1 MSDNIVVDLITPPA
15 SPKSLVPVMDLT
27 TLPESPKSPVPVAP
41 MPAVPAEP
49 TPAVPAAAAVA
60 RRTSVRG
67 KAVKVI
73 PGPIRKT
80 ANKAPA
86 PRVPLASTMLR
97 AIDTGN
103 RGLFDEVIR
112 RGADIN
118 QVTTINKVRIT
129 PLIAAINA
137 GEFDMVKAL
146 IEAGADPHWP
156 ESGKYSAM
164 TVATKLNNPKYDIRS
179 KLIGFIRSHEA
190 SKEGI
195 NAPLNASADAG
206 GLEMLAE
213 VVARE
218 APVAVGD
225 GASGAAP
232 LSLPE
237 GSYMCSLDEY
247 GTYRYKGGNLCILTR
262 VPDPKVP
269 EMDSNGAAGGT
280 GAAFDMEE
288 ANGAAGGTGAAYDN
302 EDDDEEDVGSP
313 HGSETGEGNGEVPVI
328 VDWYRAYRNDK
339 GEWVAKPDGPW
350 IVYVN
355 SDLQPVHCP
364 ALNEERK
371 GIPTSPKWDE
381 DQ

>member
-1 MSDNIVVDLITPPA
+1 
-15 SPKSLVPVMDLT
+15 
-27 TLPESPKSPVPVAP
+27 
-41 MPAVPAEP
+41 
-49 TPAVPAAAAVA
+49 
-60 RRTSVRG
+60 
-67 KAVKVI
+67 
-73 PGPIRKT
+73 
-80 ANKAPA
+80 
-86 PRVPLASTMLR
+86 MLR
-97 AIDTGN
+97 AIDSGN

-118 QVTTINKVRIT
+118 QVTTRNKVRIT

-146 IEAGADPHWP
+146 IEEGADPHWP
-156 ESGKYSAM
+156 ESDKYSAM

-195 NAPLNASADAG
+195 NAPLKASADAG

-237 GSYMCSLDEY
+237 GSYMCGPDADAANCFDGDSI
-247 GTYRYKGGNLCILTR
+247 CILTR
-262 VPDPKVP
+262 APY
-269 EMDSNGAAGGT
+269 ERDSYGAAGGT
-280 GAAFDMEE
+280 GDAFDMEE
-288 ANGAAGGTGAAYDN
+288 ANGAAGGTGAVYDS
-302 EDDDEEDVGSP
+302 EDDDEEEVGSP
-313 HGSETGEGNGEVPVI
+313 HGSETGDGNGDGSAPTEVPVI

-355 SDLQPVHCP
+355 SDLKPVYCP

-381 DQ
+381 DK